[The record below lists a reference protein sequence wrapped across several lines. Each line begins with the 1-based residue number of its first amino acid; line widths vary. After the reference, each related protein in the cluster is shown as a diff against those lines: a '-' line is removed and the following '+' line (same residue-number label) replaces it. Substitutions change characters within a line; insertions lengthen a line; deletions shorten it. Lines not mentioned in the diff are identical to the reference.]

1 MAKKSQVQFDL
12 SVVLPTTTLSGTVA
26 LTDGVFV
33 ITHKKPRS
41 SKFLETAIPPTAV
54 ISAQLGEEGWVS
66 YRQSDEESLAT
77 VSGVQH
83 DAETGLLT
91 AETEEGAVIMVD
103 PNLAVVSRA
112 VEDEAP
118 AKAVKKGV
126 VAKKKRPAADE
137 EDEAPARKKKILK
150 KKRPAADEDFDDE

>member
-1 MAKKSQVQFDL
+1 
-12 SVVLPTTTLSGTVA
+12 
-26 LTDGVFV
+26 
-33 ITHKKPRS
+33 
-41 SKFLETAIPPTAV
+41 
-54 ISAQLGEEGWVS
+54 
-66 YRQSDEESLAT
+66 
-77 VSGVQH
+77 
-83 DAETGLLT
+83 
-91 AETEEGAVIMVD
+91 MVD